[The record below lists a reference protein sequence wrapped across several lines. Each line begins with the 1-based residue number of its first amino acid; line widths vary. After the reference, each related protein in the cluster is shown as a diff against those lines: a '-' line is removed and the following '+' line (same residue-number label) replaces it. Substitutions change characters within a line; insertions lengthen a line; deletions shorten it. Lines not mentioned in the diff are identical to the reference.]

1 MRRCVKDCIIKSK
14 ACEQKSCK
22 FWINYE
28 KEHNCSLVSIE
39 LNGEMTL
46 HQVGERLGLSFVR
59 VKQIQ
64 DKCIEKIKLLTD
76 QDVLSE

>member
-1 MRRCVKDCIIKSK
+1 M
-14 ACEQKSCK
+14 
-22 FWINYE
+22 
-28 KEHNCSLVSIE
+28 
-39 LNGEMTL
+39 NGDMTL